1 MKLATPTIFK
11 SSSHELKV
19 WKVSDPKVML
29 KPEFAKKKSLR
40 FKRPC
45 LVPLWTCK
53 VKYGP
58 LRSCKVPFCPLWL
71 HMVQNVP
78 VWSHIVPYGLII
90 MVLTMV
96 RWKCFMDVSMFPC
109 DVPVCFWEGVSR
121 MFLSIPWGCFK
132 GVLMILLR
140 MFSMVS

>member
-1 MKLATPTIFK
+1 
-11 SSSHELKV
+11 
-19 WKVSDPKVML
+19 ML
-29 KPEFAKKKSLR
+29 KPEFAKKTSLR

-45 LVPLWTCK
+45 LVPLWTCKVKYGTVGSHK

-132 GVLMILLR
+132 GVLMMLDLKQKILLR
-140 MFSMVS
+140 MLSMVS